1 MFVLDAPDETAAPAA
16 VDRTAAPTSTELDK
30 RADLDK
36 RAALGRSAALD
47 KPARADEPGKA
58 AFPTPAAARFRRA
71 GQRLVPYLYLAPALV
86 LLVVWTY
93 RPLVQAFELSTYS
106 WNLLPTQPMK
116 PVGTA
121 NYERLLELPAFWDS
135 LGRTGVLI
143 LGLLPF
149 TVLLPLLIALAGR
162 RVHGRART
170 LYHAFV
176 FAPFLVAPVAA
187 AAVWRWLLHP
197 GGGFVGQLLGSDRNW
212 VYDAET
218 AHTVIIVIT
227 GWQLLGF
234 AVLVIWAGLAGI
246 SSDYDEAARVDGA
259 SPAQIRRWVTM
270 PLLSPTL
277 MFMVLTTVL
286 LSPALTF
293 PLIDSMTQGGPSQAT
308 TNIYYLLW
316 DYAFHTFDA
325 GLSAAAGVL
334 LFLGFGVLAGILVWI
349 SEKVAFHDD

>member
-1 MFVLDAPDETAAPAA
+1 MFVIDERQDPAQAVPSTAAPGP
-16 VDRTAAPTSTELDK
+16 R
-30 RADLDK
+30 
-36 RAALGRSAALD
+36 
-47 KPARADEPGKA
+47 
-58 AFPTPAAARFRRA
+58 RFTRRA
-71 GQRLVPYLYLAPALV
+71 LTRLIAPYLYLAPALV

-93 RPLVQAFELSTYS
+93 QPLAQAVELSTYS
-106 WNLLPTQPMK
+106 WNLLPTAPMK

-121 NYERLLELPAFWDS
+121 NYERLLDLPAFWGS
-135 LGRTGVLI
+135 LGRTATLI

-149 TVLLPLLIALAGR
+149 TVLLPVLIALASR

-170 LYHAFV
+170 VYQALV

-197 GGGFVGQLLGSDRNW
+197 GTGFVDQLLGTGHNW
-212 VYDAET
+212 VYDAST
-218 AHTVIIVIT
+218 AQAVIIVIT

-234 AVLVIWAGLAGI
+234 ATLVVWAGLAGI
-246 SSDYDEAARVDGA
+246 SGDYSEAARVDGA
-259 SPAQIRRWVTM
+259 TPGQIRRWITL

-277 MFMVLTTVL
+277 LFLVLTTVL
-286 LSPALTF
+286 LSPTLSF

-316 DYAFHTFDA
+316 DYAFHSFDA

-334 LFLGFGVLAGILVWI
+334 LFVGFGALAAVLVWI
-349 SEKVAFHDD
+349 SEKVAVHDD